1 MRHVR
6 RRRGRRLASLLART
20 CSSCSTSGPAS
31 RLRSRAALLPGML
44 QHYSGLSRRPVP
56 GRAGGPR
63 RRALAAV
70 GRACLYLGKLTVSP
84 PAAPATG
91 LAARPAGLRGMP
103 GSPARPGLQL
113 DAAHLAA
120 AEEDDDIG
128 ARVSRATHP
137 RTPTT
142 PSPHPAARK
151 RDPSD
156 IFRVPSHSIHPSHV
170 GTRPQY
176 VFDDAE
182 TVHRRA
188 KLHKL
193 WLRMAS
199 YGVPMRACRWSIDRR
214 IRRYI
219 PPFKTFRQYVQWL
232 EMFGLLPIGSTK
244 LARKALLAVIAVS
257 PGARPATHVPRR
269 NLQPTCTRPR
279 IRDSNARPVFD

>member
-1 MRHVR
+1 M
-6 RRRGRRLASLLART
+6 
-20 CSSCSTSGPAS
+20 
-31 RLRSRAALLPGML
+31 LRD
-44 QHYSGLSRRPVP
+44 HFSGLSRRPVP
-56 GRAGGPR
+56 GRPGGPR

-70 GRACLYLGKLTVSP
+70 GRACLYLGELGMSP
-84 PAAPATG
+84 LPAAVGHLP
-91 LAARPAGLRGMP
+91 ARPAGSQGQP
-103 GSPARPGLQL
+103 GAPGLPGL
-113 DAAHLAA
+113 RPAVAYLAA
-120 AEEDDDIG
+120 ATDDDDIG

-137 RTPTT
+137 RTPAP
-142 PSPHPAARK
+142 PSPHPAARQ
-151 RDPSD
+151 RDPND
-156 IFRVPSHSIHPSHV
+156 IFRVPSHSIHPSYV
-170 GTRPQY
+170 GVRPQY

-182 TVHRRA
+182 TVHRRG

-219 PPFKTFRQYVQWL
+219 PPFRTFRQYVQWL

-269 NLQPTCTRPR
+269 NLQPTRTRPR